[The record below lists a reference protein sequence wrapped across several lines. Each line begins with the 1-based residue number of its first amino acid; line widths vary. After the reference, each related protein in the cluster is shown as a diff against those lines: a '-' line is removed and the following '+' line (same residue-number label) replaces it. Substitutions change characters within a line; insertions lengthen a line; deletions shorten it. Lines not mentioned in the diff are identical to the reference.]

1 MEVQES
7 IQLLTEAKTLLHETG
22 VLKEKS
28 TYLTKESKTLE
39 KDLRAIKKLVEDT
52 IQEKLKAAQDKIN
65 ETYDGDIASAS
76 ASIKTEKANRDKALE
91 AGKKERIAKETEGL
105 HAQIKEV
112 NEQAKAFFKEKGLPS
127 FCNSDFFYSIFSPKT
142 AKDFGIFVLCFAIV
156 FALLPFCIYNL
167 IPAKGALPIILIY
180 IILIVIFA
188 GLYIFVSEKTKMTH
202 PTEIQTGR
210 SYRNA
215 IADCKKKIK
224 QIETSIAKDD
234 NESYYD
240 LSAYDTALEQFKATL
255 ADLTNKKEA
264 AVAEFENVTRGQ
276 ITQEIKDQYH
286 DKIDAMERD
295 FAQMKVD
302 ISNAKDDLNKK
313 ELAFRD
319 NYGKTIE
326 KAYWKE
332 DALDKLIEILKN
344 GDASDIAEAQT
355 VYKAK

>member
-76 ASIKTEKANRDKALE
+76 ASIKTEKANREKALE

-167 IPAKGALPIILIY
+167 IPVPPLDGSKILFSALP
-180 IILIVIFA
+180 
-188 GLYIFVSEKTKMTH
+188 
-202 PTEIQTGR
+202 
-210 SYRNA
+210 
-215 IADCKKKIK
+215 
-224 QIETSIAKDD
+224 
-234 NESYYD
+234 
-240 LSAYDTALEQFKATL
+240 
-255 ADLTNKKEA
+255 
-264 AVAEFENVTRGQ
+264 
-276 ITQEIKDQYH
+276 
-286 DKIDAMERD
+286 DA
-295 FAQMKVD
+295 
-302 ISNAKDDLNKK
+302 
-313 ELAFRD
+313 
-319 NYGKTIE
+319 
-326 KAYWKE
+326 AYWKLMRYE
-332 DALDKLIEILKN
+332 RYGSIALILLVWSGVLGRPLSRLIRGAYGLLFP
-344 GDASDIAEAQT
+344 IAEA
-355 VYKAK
+355 AFHLMNG